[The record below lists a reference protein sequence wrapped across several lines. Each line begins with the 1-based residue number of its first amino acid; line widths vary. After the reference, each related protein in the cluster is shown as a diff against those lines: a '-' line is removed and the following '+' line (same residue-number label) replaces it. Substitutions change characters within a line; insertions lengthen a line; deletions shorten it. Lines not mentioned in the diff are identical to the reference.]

1 MLNTIKIF
9 IWLGLSGCLLAI
21 LAVITTFFLLKPSLP
36 EISLVDESQL
46 QMPLK
51 IYTED
56 AVLIGEFGEIKRRPL
71 KFNEIPIDIKN
82 AFLAAED
89 DAFFNHQGISY
100 TGLLRSIIRCIGPDG
115 CFGGG
120 GTISMQVVRGYL
132 LTRDQ
137 TILRKAKEIFLA
149 LELESNLTKEEIFEL
164 YVNRNFFGNRSYGI
178 EAASNTY
185 FNKSVPDLTLA
196 ESAAIAA
203 MAQSPSRI
211 NAIKAPLRTKQRR
224 YWILSRMLKLRLINS
239 KTYIEALDEPLRV
252 ANDIDLYETDGRYL
266 AELARQEIIKRYGL
280 KAYKNG
286 WSVFTTINSKS
297 QDSAQKHLNAGA
309 KKVLISAPAQNPD
322 KTIVYGV
329 NHETLSHGDKI
340 ISNASCTTNCLAP
353 LAKVINDNF
362 VLKSGL
368 INTVHAST
376 NDQSLLDVAHSDL
389 YRARAASA
397 SIIPSKTGAAKAI
410 GLVIPELE
418 GKLNGMATRVP
429 VLNVSMLDMTFE
441 TAKKFS
447 IQELIDSIVLAA
459 GSSMNGVLSICDLPL
474 VSADFNHNDSS
485 SIFDL
490 NHIYQIGN
498 QTKILAWYDNEW
510 GFSKRML
517 EMSLYI
523 KNLSKVSLKESA

>member
-1 MLNTIKIF
+1 MKIAINGF
-9 IWLGLSGCLLAI
+9 GRIGKNIARHLIDNNYLAGQGGDLELVAINDLGSIESNAH
-21 LAVITTFFLLKPSLP
+21 LLKFDSLHGQIANDISSEAN
-36 EISLVDESQL
+36 EIIVDESSIKYFSQRD
-46 QMPLK
+46 PL
-51 IYTED
+51 ELPWSD
-56 AVLIGEFGEIKRRPL
+56 LD
-71 KFNEIPIDIKN
+71 IDIV
-82 AFLAAED
+82 FEST
-89 DAFFNHQGISY
+89 GIF
-100 TGLLRSIIRCIGPDG
+100 TD
-115 CFGGG
+115 
-120 GTISMQVVRGYL
+120 
-132 LTRDQ
+132 
-137 TILRKAKEIFLA
+137 
-149 LELESNLTKEEIFEL
+149 
-164 YVNRNFFGNRSYGI
+164 
-178 EAASNTY
+178 
-185 FNKSVPDLTLA
+185 
-196 ESAAIAA
+196 
-203 MAQSPSRI
+203 
-211 NAIKAPLRTKQRR
+211 
-224 YWILSRMLKLRLINS
+224 
-239 KTYIEALDEPLRV
+239 RV
-252 ANDIDLYETDGRYL
+252 
-266 AELARQEIIKRYGL
+266 
-280 KAYKNG
+280 
-286 WSVFTTINSKS
+286 
-297 QDSAQKHLNAGA
+297 SAQKHLDAGA

-329 NHETLSHGDKI
+329 NHETLSHDDKI

-429 VLNVSMLDMTFE
+429 VLNVSLLDMTFE
-441 TAKKFS
+441 TEKKFAT
-447 IQELIDSIVLAA
+447 QELIDSIVLAA

-523 KNLSKVSLKESA
+523 KNLSKVSLKEIA